1 MIAGTIVTAAAD
13 EKILSDPASHAS
25 AASATMILAGPAL
38 FVAGHAAFTYFIWRR
53 VSWGRVTGIAVL
65 ATLAATTRT
74 PPEAAL
80 AACVGAVVIAIA
92 ILDKMVEPYLAS
104 TALRC
109 LAGGFRYP

>member
-25 AASATMILAGPAL
+25 AASATIILAGPAL

-53 VSWGRVTGIAVL
+53 ISWSRVTGIAVL

-74 PPEAAL
+74 PPWQ
-80 AACVGAVVIAIA
+80 
-92 ILDKMVEPYLAS
+92 PAS
-104 TALRC
+104 APWSSPSRSWTRWLSHT
-109 LAGGFRYP
+109 